1 MAWILA
7 AGRRRP
13 GRRWLSDPLPL
24 DPRVKRFLDALAAG
38 NPPSV
43 LDASVA
49 KRRAQLAELMKLSG
63 PEAPVA
69 SAEDR
74 TVPGPAGPLAVRVY
88 TPLDAPGSLLPGL
101 VYLHGGG
108 LVAGSIDTHAPI
120 ARALAHSGACRVI
133 AVAYRLAPEHPF
145 PSGLDDCV
153 FAAKWVAANA
163 QRWNGDTSRM
173 AMGGDSAG
181 GNLTAAALAALSAEP
196 DLPRFAAGVLIY
208 GAFDFPALLERSK
221 NKAMTEGFSRAYLGS
236 QYPAALTDPR
246 VSPLRAV
253 KPGALPPCFIIC
265 GSADELAPESLA
277 MAQALG
283 QAGMSYELHILEDMP
298 HGFMQMSQLSGC
310 EQGLRLMFEFLRP
323 HVGTRR

>member
-1 MAWILA
+1 MLTESERATIQAWNDFVARIPPSLAEMRNGLDSFLERFNNDPPEVGAINENIEIRDGLRADVFVPKGAGPYPIMTYIHGGAWIACSPKTHRKLARQFAA
-7 AGRRRP
+7 AGY
-13 GRRWLSDPLPL
+13 LTINL
-24 DPRVKRFLDALAAG
+24 D
-38 NPPSV
+38 
-43 LDASVA
+43 
-49 KRRAQLAELMKLSG
+49 
-63 PEAPVA
+63 
-69 SAEDR
+69 
-74 TVPGPAGPLAVRVY
+74 
-88 TPLDAPGSLLPGL
+88 
-101 VYLHGGG
+101 
-108 LVAGSIDTHAPI
+108 
-120 ARALAHSGACRVI
+120 
-133 AVAYRLAPEHPF
+133 YRLAPEHPF

-253 KPGALPPCFIIC
+253 KPGALPPCFLIC

-310 EQGLRLMFEFLRP
+310 EQGLRLMFDFLRP